1 MRRRNGL
8 AIEMD
13 EQENST
19 VNSGEK
25 QAAVRIGML
34 GLGTVGSAVI
44 ALLWRNRELIQ
55 HRAGCQIEVVRVAV
69 RQLDKER
76 PVILDPR
83 MLTDSAYEVIEDE
96 RVDVVV
102 ELIGGVEPAYEYV
115 MRAIEL
121 GKSVVTA
128 NKELLAKRG
137 GEILDAAKEK
147 CVDVYFEASVGG
159 GIPIIMPLKQSLV
172 GNRIKRIVGILNGTT
187 NYILTRMTKDGVDFA
202 AALSEAQMK
211 GFAEADPT
219 DDVDAFDPMYKIAIL
234 ASIAFGYRIP
244 LDAIYREGIR
254 HIGPAD
260 IDYANSLGYVI
271 KLLAIA
277 AEHDGMIELRVHP
290 TLVPKTH
297 PLASVSDNYNAVVIE
312 GDSVGRLMFY
322 GQGAGGA
329 PTASAVVGDIVD
341 AARNIRLKARGRIP
355 CVCRVGV
362 KVKSVDDVVSRF
374 CVRMKV
380 ADKPGV
386 LAKIAGVFGAEG
398 VSIAS
403 VVQRESDGK
412 SAEIVWITHS
422 TPYRSLREALDG
434 VSSLDVVYSV
444 GKPLWVEAD

>member
-1 MRRRNGL
+1 VKRRAGSPVVEGKQLHGN
-8 AIEMD
+8 
-13 EQENST
+13 
-19 VNSGEK
+19 VNSDK
-25 QAAVRIGML
+25 PRDVVRIGML

-55 HRAGCQIEVVRVAV
+55 LRVGCAVEVVKVAV
-69 RQLDKER
+69 KHLDKER

-83 MLTDSAYEVIEDE
+83 MLTDNAYEVIEDE
-96 RVDVVV
+96 SVDIVV

-137 GEILDAAKEK
+137 GEILDAAKGK
-147 CVDVYFEASVGG
+147 GVDVYFEASVGG

-187 NYILTRMTKDGVDFA
+187 NYILTRMTRDGLDFST
-202 AALSEAQMK
+202 ALSEAQAK

-234 ASIAFGYRIP
+234 AAIAFGYRIP

-254 HIGPAD
+254 HIEPAD
-260 IDYANSLGYVI
+260 IDYASSLGYVI

-277 AEHDGMIELRVHP
+277 AEHDGLIELRVHP

-341 AARNIRLKARGRIP
+341 AARNLRLDAKGRLP
-355 CVCRVGV
+355 CVCRLGGMF
-362 KVKSVDDVVSRF
+362 KSIDDVVSRF
-374 CVRMKV
+374 CIRMRV

-412 SAEIVWITHS
+412 TAEIVWITHA
-422 TPYRSLREALDG
+422 TPYRSLRGALEG
-434 VSSLDVVYSV
+434 ISSLDVVQSV